1 MTDNSAQK
9 PEQLMLA
16 FVHGRICSIQ
26 NDYLSASRKPRG
38 ARKLA
43 TLRHALLLPIGSSAD
58 AWSLVFEGL
67 PAELVGR
74 GAEPSWAETAVHAAL
89 TLYAVHQQGKTKPM
103 YVPGDEHSFG
113 AALRQLVWSD
123 KGRYSNLE
131 EGEMPRRFRAF
142 ITADSM
148 EEALHYAR
156 QLIQQLRVA
165 EVPVDYARFAAQLYK
180 LQSPYTADKVR
191 LAWGREYSRI
201 PKDESGIDASP
212 SEE

>member
-1 MTDNSAQK
+1 MTVHNAQG
-9 PEQLMLA
+9 PERLMLA

-43 TLRHALLLPIGSSAD
+43 TLRHALLFPIGSNAD
-58 AWSLVFEGL
+58 AWPLEFEGL

-74 GAEPSWAETAVHAAL
+74 GTEPSWAETAVHAAL

-113 AALRQLVWSD
+113 AALRQLVRSD

-156 QLIQQLRVA
+156 QLIQQLRAA
-165 EVPVDYARFAAQLYK
+165 EIPVDYARFAAQLYT

-201 PKDESGIDASP
+201 PKAESGIDASP

>member
-26 NDYLSASRKPRG
+26 NDYLSASGKPRG

-43 TLRHALLLPIGSSAD
+43 TLRHAFLMPMGSNAD
-58 AWSLVFEGL
+58 AWPLEFEGL
-67 PAELVGR
+67 PTELVGR

-113 AALRQLVWSD
+113 ASLRQLVRSD

-156 QLIQQLRVA
+156 QLIQQLRAA
-165 EVPVDYARFAAQLYK
+165 EIPVDYARFAAQLYT

-201 PKDESGIDASP
+201 PKAESGIDASP

>member
-1 MTDNSAQK
+1 MTDNNAQK

-16 FVHGRICSIQ
+16 YMHGRICSIQ
-26 NDYLSASRKPRG
+26 NDYLSASGKPRG

-43 TLRHALLLPIGSSAD
+43 ALRHALLMPIGSNAD
-58 AWSLVFEGL
+58 AWPLEFEGL

-74 GAEPSWAETAVHAAL
+74 GAEPSRAEIAVHAAL
-89 TLYAVHQQGKTKPM
+89 TLYAVHQQGETKPM
-103 YVPGDEHSFG
+103 YVPGAEHSFG
-113 AALRQLVWSD
+113 AALRQLVRCD
-123 KGRYSNLE
+123 KERYSNLE
-131 EGEMPRRFRAF
+131 EGEMPRKFRAF

-148 EEALHYAR
+148 EETLHHAR
-156 QLIQQLRVA
+156 QLVQQLRA
-165 EVPVDYARFAAQLYK
+165 DEIPVDYARFAAQLYT

-201 PKDESGIDASP
+201 PKAESGIDASP

>member
-26 NDYLSASRKPRG
+26 NDYLSASGKPRG

-43 TLRHALLLPIGSSAD
+43 TLRHALLMPIGSNAD
-58 AWSLVFEGL
+58 AWPLEFEGL

-74 GAEPSWAETAVHAAL
+74 GIEPSWAETAVHAAL

-113 AALRQLVWSD
+113 AALRRLVWSD
-123 KGRYSNLE
+123 EGRYSNLE

-148 EEALHYAR
+148 EEALHHAR
-156 QLIQQLRVA
+156 QLIQQLRAA
-165 EVPVDYARFAAQLYK
+165 EIPVDYARFAAQLYK

-191 LAWGREYSRI
+191 RAWGREYSRI
-201 PKDESGIDASP
+201 PKAESGIDASP

>member
-1 MTDNSAQK
+1 MTDNNAQK

-16 FVHGRICSIQ
+16 YVHGRICSIQ
-26 NDYLSASRKPRG
+26 NDYLSASGKPRG

-43 TLRHALLLPIGSSAD
+43 TLRHALLMPMGSNAD
-58 AWSLVFEGL
+58 AWPLEFEGL
-67 PAELVGR
+67 PAKLVGR
-74 GAEPSWAETAVHAAL
+74 SAEPSCAEIAVHAAL

-103 YVPGDEHSFG
+103 YAPGAEHSFG
-113 AALRQLVWSD
+113 AALRQLVRCD
-123 KGRYSNLE
+123 KERYSNLE
-131 EGEMPRRFRAF
+131 EGEMPRKFRAF

-148 EEALHYAR
+148 EETLHHAR
-156 QLIQQLRVA
+156 QLVQQLRA
-165 EVPVDYARFAAQLYK
+165 DEIPVDYARFAAQLYT

-201 PKDESGIDASP
+201 PKAESGIDASS

>member
-1 MTDNSAQK
+1 MTDNNAQK

-16 FVHGRICSIQ
+16 YMHGRICSIQ
-26 NDYLSASRKPRG
+26 NDYLSASGKPRG

-43 TLRHALLLPIGSSAD
+43 ALRHALLMPIGSNAD
-58 AWSLVFEGL
+58 AWPLEFEGL

-74 GAEPSWAETAVHAAL
+74 GAEPSRAEIAVHAAL

-103 YVPGDEHSFG
+103 YVPGAEHSFG
-113 AALRQLVWSD
+113 AALRQLVRCD
-123 KGRYSNLE
+123 KERYSNLE
-131 EGEMPRRFRAF
+131 EGEMPRKFRAF

-148 EEALHYAR
+148 EETLHHAR
-156 QLIQQLRVA
+156 QLVQQLRA
-165 EVPVDYARFAAQLYK
+165 DEIPVDYARFAAQLYT

-201 PKDESGIDASP
+201 PKAEPGIDASP

>member
-1 MTDNSAQK
+1 MTDNNAQK

-16 FVHGRICSIQ
+16 YMHGRICSIQ
-26 NDYLSASRKPRG
+26 NDYLSASGKPRG

-43 TLRHALLLPIGSSAD
+43 ALRHALLMPIGSNAD
-58 AWSLVFEGL
+58 AWPLEFEGL

-74 GAEPSWAETAVHAAL
+74 GAEPSRAEIAVHAAL

-103 YVPGDEHSFG
+103 YVPGAEHSFG
-113 AALRQLVWSD
+113 AALRQLVCCD
-123 KGRYSNLE
+123 KERYSNLE
-131 EGEMPRRFRAF
+131 EGEMPRKFRAF

-148 EEALHYAR
+148 EETLHHAR
-156 QLIQQLRVA
+156 QLVQQLRA
-165 EVPVDYARFAAQLYK
+165 DEIPVDYARFAAQLYT

-201 PKDESGIDASP
+201 PKVESGIDASP

>member
-9 PEQLMLA
+9 SEQLMLA

-26 NDYLSASRKPRG
+26 NDYLSASGKPRG

-43 TLRHALLLPIGSSAD
+43 TLRHALLMPMGSNAD
-58 AWSLVFEGL
+58 AWPLEFEGL

-113 AALRQLVWSD
+113 AALRQLVRSD

-148 EEALHYAR
+148 EETLHYAR
-156 QLIQQLRVA
+156 QLIQQLRAA
-165 EVPVDYARFAAQLYK
+165 EIPVNYARFAAQLYT

-201 PKDESGIDASP
+201 PKAESDIDASS